1 MALIGSAAE
10 LVVAALALLNAGTMG
25 LAAALVGGALAAAAQ
40 GTAVAVLRPGM
51 QAGTPEFVRRWAS
64 GIAIRSSAALVLVG
78 LVFVTRAAL
87 PPLWMVLGFFAVLL
101 TLLYVETRFLE

>member
-1 MALIGSAAE
+1 MALIGSAAG
-10 LVVAALALLNAGTMG
+10 LVAAALALWNAGVAGLVAALA
-25 LAAALVGGALAAAAQ
+25 GGALAAAAQ
-40 GTAVAVLRPGM
+40 GTAVALLRPGM
-51 QAGTPEFVRRWAS
+51 KAGTPEFVRRWAS
-64 GIAIRSSAALVLVG
+64 GIAVRSSAALVLVG